1 VTDSEDFSKSA
12 DDREVDAEDEFDTS
26 DFETAEDEYDFEDE
40 DEDEESAA
48 ARKRSAGH

>member
-40 DEDEESAA
+40 DEESAA